1 MKFHPL
7 KSSSFVVLAALLHSG
22 QGHATPSG
30 LNNIPTADTVPH
42 RTVAVQVYDL
52 FGEGPHDFASG
63 FKTGWD
69 FPGLELEWGLDS
81 HLAPDPAG
89 PLLFQTKLGFQP
101 WQSGAFAMGVAGVAL
116 TDHDAAGDPF
126 TYAIL
131 SQDAGFARLHAGYGV
146 QTRGNTVLLGI
157 DKNVEFLG
165 RNLNLNADLV
175 QIRDGAGWMP
185 ALGLKYDLSKNI
197 VFETWTNLPDEGKA
211 EFMLKLNYVFTY

>member
-42 RTVAVQVYDL
+42 RTVAVQIYDL

-126 TYAIL
+126 SYAML
-131 SQDAGFARLHAGYGV
+131 AHDFGFARLS
-146 QTRGNTVLLGI
+146 RRL
-157 DKNVEFLG
+157 
-165 RNLNLNADLV
+165 RR
-175 QIRDGAGWMP
+175 IRPEWQHRAPRHRPHCGSSSGATSTSTP
-185 ALGLKYDLSKNI
+185 TSCRSATARPHHRRRPQ
-197 VFETWTNLPDEGKA
+197 V
-211 EFMLKLNYVFTY
+211 